1 MFVKIK
7 TLSQGHTALD
17 WLAWD
22 NQIRITARYQAYN
35 LWEDIFKC
43 HQAFPRQH
51 YQHHDM
57 TIRQSSAGS
66 GAHTNRG
73 EEKTR
78 RTRGVTTCATDP
90 AQAPGVRDREL
101 HKIGQIITGVT
112 TSKYS
117 ALTENA

>member
-1 MFVKIK
+1 MRRSDPWQQQAAELSLGSMFVKIK

-43 HQAFPRQH
+43 HQAFPGQH

-57 TIRQSSAGS
+57 TIRQSSVGS

-90 AQAPGVRDREL
+90 AQAAGVR
-101 HKIGQIITGVT
+101 GQGQGP
-112 TSKYS
+112 
-117 ALTENA
+117 